1 MQLPVAKLYRFDP
14 HNNCAQVII
23 MKTGTKR
30 VVQGKRVNWRM
41 NAHGALKAF
50 TKDRNKTAGMF
61 C

>member
-1 MQLPVAKLYRFDP
+1 
-14 HNNCAQVII
+14 

-61 C
+61 FVFQCPMGIVGA